1 LKELGI
7 TLPERDEPFG
17 TYVEAVQTGNVL
29 FLTRILP
36 AEGRGSE
43 IYWRSQKGRP
53 KLGNKERRK

>member
-29 FLTRILP
+29 FLTGILP

-43 IYWRSQKGRP
+43 TYWRSQKGDQ
-53 KLGNKERRK
+53 N